1 MANNLYNMQ
10 AAPIID
16 SADRLLVLLQLQRES
31 IQRIMNILEP
41 SIKEDDDPTD
51 YLHTIARR

>member
-1 MANNLYNMQ
+1 MQ

-51 YLHTIARR
+51 YLHTIARG